1 VKKRE
6 RASVNGSRRR
16 LLERVEDALRN
27 GPFGPADLGPE
38 HRGNPLTGT
47 KYDPAVK
54 AARRQARRQ
63 GQPGASR

>member
-6 RASVNGSRRR
+6 RASGGRRR
-16 LLERVEDALRN
+16 LLERLEDALRN
-27 GPFGPADLGPE
+27 GPFGPANLGPE

-63 GQPGASR
+63 GREDSAG